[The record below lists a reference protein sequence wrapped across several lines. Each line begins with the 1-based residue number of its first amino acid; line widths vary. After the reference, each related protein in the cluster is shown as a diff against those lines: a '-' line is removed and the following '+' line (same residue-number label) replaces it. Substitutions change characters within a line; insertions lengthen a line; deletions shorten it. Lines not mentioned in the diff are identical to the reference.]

1 MMNEKNN
8 SLDLLI
14 KVDLK
19 EMVQVKNILQI
30 VKEMKAQSDDYFFL
44 MGRIVN
50 IFSK

>member
-1 MMNEKNN
+1 MKKKKT

-19 EMVQVKNILQI
+19 EMVQVKNSLQI

-44 MGRIVN
+44 MGRTVS
-50 IFSK
+50 IFNK